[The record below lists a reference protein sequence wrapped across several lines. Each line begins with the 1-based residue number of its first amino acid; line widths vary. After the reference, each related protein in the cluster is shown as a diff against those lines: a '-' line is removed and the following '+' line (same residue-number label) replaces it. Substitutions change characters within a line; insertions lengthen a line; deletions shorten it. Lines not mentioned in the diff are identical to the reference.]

1 MRTNNKRID
10 GKDMINMEELKGK
23 WFKLTRSAYNDYIT
37 FVNGNENDS
46 FELSEKK
53 LNRNI
58 QCGSYINTREN
69 NIEIFG
75 YGGLRLGLRG
85 GCILF
90 IENRVKP
97 YIDIDRE
104 LKDKLDVEYGLKVAE
119 NKKIIK
125 EDVKIDFQGISFLH
139 KIMKMVGLHS

>member
-1 MRTNNKRID
+1 
-10 GKDMINMEELKGK
+10 MEQLKGK

-75 YGGLRLGLRG
+75 YGGLRLGLRDG
-85 GCILF
+85 RILF
-90 IENRVKP
+90 VENRVKP
-97 YIDIDRE
+97 YIEIDRE
-104 LKDKLDVEYGLKVAE
+104 LKDKLDIEYGLKVAE
-119 NKKIIK
+119 AK
-125 EDVKIDFQGISFLH
+125 EEVVKEYVKIDYKGIGFLH
-139 KIMKMVGLHS
+139 KIMKIVGLHN